1 MERIDCNR
9 FPDRILCTFPIK
21 KNQYFPS
28 ISCFLRLIALITDG
42 QALGALVSDATEEG
56 INHGVT
62 SNRSTLPHIPQCCR
76 GRLSDQCRLSS
87 GDKTHLCLNV
97 LFSTRTIAPFS
108 TVIICWLL
116 WSFHAQ
122 ASGQAPHRRN
132 CLLHTLW
139 HAPQALCHNQ
149 TFFFS
154 SIQRVLFRDAILP
167 LFRHLLAALAT
178 IYLQERV
185 AVKHFIAYF
194 IGFCALEFQ
203 RLP

>member
-1 MERIDCNR
+1 MARHSALWCQTRRRKE
-9 FPDRILCTFPIK
+9 
-21 KNQYFPS
+21 S
-28 ISCFLRLIALITDG
+28 ITASRQTGARCLIFLSAAEDG
-42 QALGALVSDATEEG
+42 WVM
-56 INHGVT
+56 
-62 SNRSTLPHIPQCCR
+62 
-76 GRLSDQCRLSS
+76 DQCRLSS